1 MDEEEEMNI
10 DEDINYEEEYE
21 INEIEK
27 KDSKINLNYEIVEP
41 DKIMKNRESLIEQFI
56 ECSCLN
62 YDEAELVLNHFEW
75 NYDKLIDAWYDNM
88 EEIKIDSHIEH
99 SPDSIVEITEYLQNY
114 LVYEYSFIICVDVIK
129 DEDFIYL

>member
-27 KDSKINLNYEIVEP
+27 KDSKINLDYEIVEP

-56 ECSCLN
+56 
-62 YDEAELVLNHFEW
+62 D
-75 NYDKLIDAWYDNM
+75 M
-88 EEIKIDSHIEH
+88 
-99 SPDSIVEITEYLQNY
+99 
-114 LVYEYSFIICVDVIK
+114 IIWK
-129 DEDFIYL
+129 K